1 MPNPANTDLVGV
13 AWLRHLAAQ
22 DGNPLDPAAVAT
34 SLPKVNGEVDV
45 TKLRTTGFVVWR
57 SGLGGVSSG
66 KLRRPVGAASFWH
79 APTAQGSS
87 HIMWGRAASAAEAVY
102 AELTDEFSPLSTHV
116 DLTLPGDYAPAHV
129 HTVRALGE
137 PQKVEGD
144 PSGFAR
150 FDINIEINWTE
161 RTA

>member
-1 MPNPANTDLVGV
+1 MTKHANTDLVGV
-13 AWLRHLAAQ
+13 AWLKTVP
-22 DGNPLDPAAVAT
+22 GLDPTAVAT
-34 SLPKVNGEVDV
+34 RLPKTGGEVDV
-45 TKLRTTGFVVWR
+45 TKLRTSGFVVWR

-66 KLRRPVGAASFWH
+66 KLRRAIGVAEFWAAPD
-79 APTAQGSS
+79 AGSS
-87 HIMWGRAASAAEAVY
+87 QVPWGRASDITEAVY
-102 AELTDEFSPLSTHV
+102 AELSDEFSTV
-116 DLTLPGDYAPAHV
+116 ANAVTVTLPGDYHPARV

-161 RTA
+161 RSA